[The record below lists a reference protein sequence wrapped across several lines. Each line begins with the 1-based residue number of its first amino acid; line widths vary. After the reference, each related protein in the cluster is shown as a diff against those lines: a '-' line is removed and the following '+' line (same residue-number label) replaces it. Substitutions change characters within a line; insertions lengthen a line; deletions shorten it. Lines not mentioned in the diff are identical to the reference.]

1 MDHCAARCLSSTWNI
16 CYLVLWSIDTSC
28 GALWCSSILMV
39 AFVVEFI
46 CCHRSWIMVS
56 IICCCVSWSVVSF
69 NLLQRLVERFR
80 ATQPPKLRLC
90 LLRHFGFDIMSSRL
104 EAGTILTHS
113 GSSASPPPPPT
124 SSHGPI
130 SFTYPP
136 HLGFHYI
143 LTTRS
148 GQASCLGT

>member
-1 MDHCAARCLSSTWNI
+1 MQQDV
-16 CYLVLWSIDTSC
+16 YLRHGTSATSSC
-28 GALWCSSILMV
+28 GALTLLVEHCGVHLYSWLHLWWSSSAATDRGSLL
-39 AFVVEFI
+39 
-46 CCHRSWIMVS
+46 

-90 LLRHFGFDIMSSRL
+90 LLRHFGFLMSSRL

-130 SFTYPP
+130 SFTYSPR
-136 HLGFHYI
+136 LS
-143 LTTRS
+143 LCTSTMTT
-148 GQASCLGT
+148 